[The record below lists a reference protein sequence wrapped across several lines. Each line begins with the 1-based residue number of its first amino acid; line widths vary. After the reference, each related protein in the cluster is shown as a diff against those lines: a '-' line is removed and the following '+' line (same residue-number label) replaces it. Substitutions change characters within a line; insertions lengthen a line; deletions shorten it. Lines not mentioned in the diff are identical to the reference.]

1 MAYLLRGG
9 IFIKKYIILLFLL
22 VVSIGCVSA
31 NDNSTDIG
39 NFTELN
45 NQINDS
51 DKLLTLDKDYSDY
64 NNTINISKSLII
76 EGNNHSISLNNK
88 ASFKINENNLSV
100 TFKNITF
107 KNNFLITIDN
117 ESNITSFNLTFIDC
131 NIQTDYNGAV
141 EVHNYGY
148 DWGYGHSCPVTNK
161 IKKLALEI
169 IGKSE
174 GMQAAKKLT
183 LWVCRNIK
191 NKSNAGFYQK
201 PSVTLKR
208 KAGNCCCKAELL
220 LQMMDAVGLTKNHK
234 IYFIHVGNNTY
245 RQRHF
250 FAMIDNLCVD
260 PTLKNPWGHGGFYN
274 RSAVITPYP
283 ILPLPYGNYR

>member
-1 MAYLLRGG
+1 M
-9 IFIKKYIILLFLL
+9 
-22 VVSIGCVSA
+22 SA
-31 NDNSTDIG
+31 NDSSTDIG

-45 NQINDS
+45 NQISDS
-51 DKLLTLDKDYSDY
+51 DKSLTLDKDYSDY

-88 ASFKINENNLSV
+88 SSFKINEDNLSV

-107 KNNFLITIDN
+107 KNNFLITFDN

-131 NIQTDYNGAV
+131 NIQTDYNGTV
-141 EVHNYGY
+141 EVHCYGY
-148 DWGYGHSCPVTNK
+148 DWGYGHSCKVTTK
-161 IKKLALEI
+161 IKKLAFEI

-174 GMQAAKKLT
+174 GMEAAKKLT
-183 LWVCRNIK
+183 LWVRKNIK
-191 NKSNAGFYQK
+191 NRTMAGFCQK

-234 IYFIHVGNNTY
+234 IYFIHVGTNMY
-245 RQRHF
+245 RNRHF
-250 FAMIDNLCVD
+250 FAMIDNFCVD
-260 PTLKNPWGHGGFYN
+260 PTLKEPWGHGGFHD
-274 RSAVITPYP
+274 RPVVITPYP
-283 ILPLPYGNYR
+283 VLPLPYGDYR